1 MLYYFLL
8 LFYKEMPK
16 ITSSRF
22 CKFENELL
30 KSKFVID
37 IKNSVQDKLKEIN
50 IQQFR
55 TNPELIK
62 IVCNI
67 IWNACNDLKIKE
79 DDLDK
84 KQLVIDILTPLLG
97 YTPSDILFV
106 KTQIDYVINNNQI
119 VIIKNS
125 FKIAKSV
132 WRFFKRTVSK

>member
-1 MLYYFLL
+1 
-8 LFYKEMPK
+8 MPK
-16 ITSSRF
+16 ITSSKF

-30 KSKFVID
+30 KSKFVTD
-37 IKNSVQDKLKEIN
+37 IKNSVHEKLKEIN

-84 KQLVIDILTPLLG
+84 KQLVIDILTPLLV
-97 YTPSDILFV
+97 YTPVDVAIV

-119 VIIKNS
+119 VIVKNS
-125 FKIAKSV
+125 YKIAKSV
-132 WRFFKRTVSK
+132 FNFFKRTASK